1 MRKKRTA
8 PEARFEWFVCGPTRG
23 RPAICS
29 RFFCAAAE
37 LPRSVSNQCSAV
49 VFFLGTQRR
58 EQLSEVK
65 YTSFRR
71 FGASRQ
77 LKHQHRYQPMPTP
90 IQCLVPPKH
99 SAAAVPPAAAKN
111 ARVASSR
118 LHACCATQRTPPAFG
133 TVGTLHRISPAISP
147 TCYRPALLQ
156 ACLRGLP
163 RLPLP
168 GRQPGHCGFGAS
180 RVSATVRAQRRPL
193 SVLPRIRLPGL
204 RRFRGPRFQST
215 SLPAKHLV
223 AFRLP

>member
-1 MRKKRTA
+1 MYVLRSFFSLS
-8 PEARFEWFVCGPTRG
+8 AR
-23 RPAICS
+23 S
-29 RFFCAAAE
+29 AE
-37 LPRSVSNQCSAV
+37 NN
-49 VFFLGTQRR
+49 
-58 EQLSEVK
+58 SEVK
-65 YTSFRR
+65 NTSFRL
-71 FGASRQ
+71 GASRQ
-77 LKHQHRYQPMPTP
+77 LKHQHRYQPMPTS
-90 IQCLVPPKH
+90 IQCLVPPKQ
-99 SAAAVPPAAAKN
+99 AAALVPPAAAKN

-168 GRQPGHCGFGAS
+168 GCQPGHCGFGAS

-215 SLPAKHLV
+215 SLPAKTLRRV
-223 AFRLP
+223 PVTLAATLGQRLCALGNAVFPHRNYTA

>member
-1 MRKKRTA
+1 MLHTK
-8 PEARFEWFVCGPTRG
+8 F
-23 RPAICS
+23 
-29 RFFCAAAE
+29 
-37 LPRSVSNQCSAV
+37 
-49 VFFLGTQRR
+49 
-58 EQLSEVK
+58 
-65 YTSFRR
+65 TSFRR
-71 FGASRQ
+71 FAPEL
-77 LKHQHRYQPMPTP
+77 LKHQHRYQPMPTS
-90 IQCLVPPKH
+90 IQCLVPPKQ
-99 SAAAVPPAAAKN
+99 AAALVPPAAAKN

-168 GRQPGHCGFGAS
+168 GCQPGHCGFGAS